1 MLIYILLPHNDD
13 KPSVKFQTAQIST
26 SLQFHISV
34 ITISWNLEN
43 IKSLQSGCNWIMPTL
58 DKENNVICFKYV
70 EIVTLEYIIINNGS
84 SKWA

>member
-1 MLIYILLPHNDD
+1 
-13 KPSVKFQTAQIST
+13 
-26 SLQFHISV
+26 
-34 ITISWNLEN
+34 
-43 IKSLQSGCNWIMPTL
+43 MPTL